1 MTRYL
6 DHFLDCL
13 GVRRKR
19 SAGSYTT
26 FCTDYL
32 VEKGFNDPPL
42 WLMAIS
48 TSHRGSSDGTFDP
61 LVFSNCPFIKHTHTY
76 VRIGLEAAR
85 TDGGA
90 AAAAVGLL
98 GLTNVNFVYMLNFRK

>member
-1 MTRYL
+1 MVL
-6 DHFLDCL
+6 SIHSF
-13 GVRRKR
+13 
-19 SAGSYTT
+19 SAIAHS
-26 FCTDYL
+26 L
-32 VEKGFNDPPL
+32 N
-42 WLMAIS
+42 
-48 TSHRGSSDGTFDP
+48 
-61 LVFSNCPFIKHTHTY
+61 THTY